1 MHLSQLSIEGYKGVG
16 EKTIVPL
23 HKGLNVIVG
32 ENASGKTTII
42 DAIRLLLREDEFGYS
57 PVLEGDFYKAFTEKS
72 EPADYFLIQGKF
84 GALSDDDKV
93 AFLPWYD
100 LSEHADLS
108 IKVENKE
115 KYGRFKRQVWGG
127 SSKSSAFEW
136 ELFDKINCIYLPPLR
151 DAETKLKEGKSSRL
165 ARLLKNLES
174 SAIKDAKEKKTLH
187 TLEKKMK
194 SFNAEL
200 SKDKSVQGMND
211 KIRQKLNEAAG
222 KTFGQDTHIS
232 FSEVGFNRIAE
243 SLRLFFFPDVG
254 GHDEK
259 GNYRSLDENSL
270 GHNNLLYI
278 ATVLAE
284 LINSGEEDE
293 RFKVLL
299 VEEPEAHLHPQLQI
313 RLLKY
318 LEEIAE
324 SDDVQV
330 IVTSHSPVLASSAS
344 IENLIHISAGQQGSI
359 NTVSL
364 KETGIYLTVTKDKE
378 GKDLAIPPSDKFL
391 SRWLDT
397 TKSTL
402 LFAKGII
409 LVEGIAEAFLVPT
422 MATKILRSYNEGM
435 ADKDKLSSSLDKA
448 GVSVINMNGIYF
460 MHFMRLFC
468 NFGNEDSVSSN
479 IAIKCAGITD
489 RDPEKEIDEKTKK
502 KTIPARPIKP
512 NHGDGKNPALKLEA
526 VINSS
531 DCCRLY
537 VGAYKTLEYD
547 LAMEENNIQVMAKIL
562 TDNWHNKG
570 DVYKELEI
578 LSKKDWLKESPENKG
593 DAANQLLKRI
603 EDSNMGKGYFAQL
616 LSENIVENDN
626 FIIPEYIESAVV
638 WACGG
643 AVVEQ

>member
-42 DAIRLLLREDEFGYS
+42 DAMRLLMREDEFGYS
-57 PVLEGDFYKAFTEKS
+57 PVSEGDFYKAFTDKS
-72 EPADYFLIQGKF
+72 ESANFFLVQGKF
-84 GALSDDDKV
+84 GGLSDDDKV
-93 AFLPWYD
+93 TFLPWYD
-100 LSEHADLS
+100 LTEYIDLS
-108 IKVENKE
+108 MKVENKE
-115 KYGRFKRQVWGG
+115 KYGRFKRLVWGG

-151 DAETKLKEGKSSRL
+151 DAEAKLKEGKSSRL
-165 ARLLKNLES
+165 ARLLKKLEAA
-174 SAIKDAKEKKTLH
+174 AIKDAKKKKSLH
-187 TLEKKMK
+187 ALEEKMK
-194 SFNAEL
+194 NFNIEL
-200 SKDKSVQGMND
+200 SKDESVKGMNE
-211 KIRQKLNEAAG
+211 KIRQKLEQAVG
-222 KTFGQDTHIS
+222 QRFGQDTHIS

-243 SLRLFFFPDVG
+243 SLRLFFFPDVID
-254 GHDEK
+254 HNEK
-259 GNYRSLDENSL
+259 ENYRSLDENSL
-270 GHNNLLYI
+270 GHNNLLYL
-278 ATVLAE
+278 ATILAE

-324 SDDVQV
+324 SGDVQV

-344 IENLIHISAGQQGSI
+344 IDNLIHISADQQGTI

-364 KETGIYLTVTKDKE
+364 KETGIHLTVTKDEK

-422 MATKILRSYNEGM
+422 MATKALSSYNEG
-435 ADKDKLSSSLDKA
+435 KTGQEKLSPCLDKA

-460 MHFMRLFC
+460 KHFMRLFC
-468 NFGNEDSVSSN
+468 NLGNEDSDSLN
-479 IAIKCAGITD
+479 IAIKCSGITD
-489 RDPEKEIDEKTKK
+489 RDPEKSIDKNTNK
-502 KTIPARPIKP
+502 KTIPARPIMP
-512 NHGDGKNPALKLEA
+512 NHDDGKNPALKLETI
-526 VINSS
+526 INSS
-531 DCCRLY
+531 DYCRLY

-547 LAMEENNIQVMAKIL
+547 LAMEENNIQIMAKIL
-562 TDNWHNKG
+562 ADNWHNNG
-570 DVYKELEI
+570 DVYSELER
-578 LSKKDWLKESPENKG
+578 LSEKNWSKENPKDKG
-593 DAANQLLKRI
+593 DAANQLLNRI

-616 LSENIVENDN
+616 LSEEIVKNDV
-626 FIIPEYIESAVV
+626 FKIPEYIENAVV

-643 AVVEQ
+643 SVVE

>member
-42 DAIRLLLREDEFGYS
+42 DAIRLLLREDEFGYA
-57 PVLEGDFYKAFTEKS
+57 PVSEGDFYKAFTDKS
-72 EPADYFLIQGKF
+72 EPANFFLIQGKF
-84 GALSDDDKV
+84 GGLSDDDKV
-93 AFLPWYD
+93 TFLPWYD
-100 LSEHADLS
+100 LLEHADLS

-115 KYGRFKRQVWGG
+115 KYGRFKRQIWGG
-127 SSKSSAFEW
+127 SSKSSALEW

-151 DAETKLKEGKSSRL
+151 DAEAKLKEGKSSRL
-165 ARLLKNLES
+165 ARLLKNLE
-174 SAIKDAKEKKTLH
+174 AAEIKDSKEKKSLH
-187 TLEKKMK
+187 ALEEKMK
-194 SFNAEL
+194 KFNTEL
-200 SKDKSVQGMND
+200 SNDKSVQGMNN
-211 KIRQKLNEAAG
+211 KIRQKLEEAVG
-222 KTFGQDTHIS
+222 QTFGQDTHIS

-243 SLRLFFFPDVG
+243 SLRLFFFPDVC
-254 GHDEK
+254 GHNKKE
-259 GNYRSLDENSL
+259 NYRSLDENSL
-270 GHNNLLYI
+270 GHNNLLYL
-278 ATVLAE
+278 ATILAE

-324 SDDVQV
+324 SGDVQV

-344 IENLIHISAGQQGSI
+344 IDNLIHISAGQRGAI

-364 KETGIYLTVTKDKE
+364 KETGIHLTVTKDEE
-378 GKDLAIPPSDKFL
+378 GKKLAIPPSDKFL

-409 LVEGIAEAFLVPT
+409 LVEGIAEAFLVPVI
-422 MATKILRSYNEGM
+422 ATKILSRYNEGK
-435 ADKDKLSSSLDKA
+435 ADGEKLSPSLDKA
-448 GVSVINMNGIYF
+448 GVSVINMNGVYF
-460 MHFMRLFC
+460 KHFMRLFC
-468 NFGNEDSVSSN
+468 NFGNEDSDSSN

-502 KTIPARPIKP
+502 KTIPARPIKS
-512 NHGDGKNPALKLEA
+512 NHNDGKNPALKLETI
-526 VINSS
+526 INSS
-531 DCCRLY
+531 DYCRLY

-547 LAMEENNIQVMAKIL
+547 LAMEKNNIQIMAKIL
-562 TDNWHNKG
+562 VDNWHNTG
-570 DVYKELEI
+570 HVYKELEE
-578 LSKKDWLKESPENKG
+578 LSKKDWSEESLENKG

-616 LSENIVENDN
+616 LSENIADNDALKT
-626 FIIPEYIESAVV
+626 PEYIENAII

-643 AVVEQ
+643 AVVE

>member
-42 DAIRLLLREDEFGYS
+42 DAIRLLLREDEFSYS
-57 PVLEGDFYKAFTEKS
+57 PVSEGDFYKAFTDKS
-72 EPADYFLIQGKF
+72 EPANFFLIKGKF
-84 GALSDDDKV
+84 GGLSDDDKIT
-93 AFLPWYD
+93 FLPWYD
-100 LSEHADLS
+100 LIEHTDLS
-108 IKVENKE
+108 MKVENKE
-115 KYGRFKRQVWGG
+115 KYGRFKKQVWGG
-127 SSKSSAFEW
+127 SSKSSVFEW

-151 DAETKLKEGKSSRL
+151 DAEAKLKEGKSSRL
-165 ARLLKNLES
+165 ARLLKNLEAT
-174 SAIKDAKEKKTLH
+174 AIKDAKDKHSLH
-187 TLEKKMK
+187 ALEEKMK
-194 SFNAEL
+194 KFNTEL

-211 KIRQKLNEAAG
+211 KIRQKLEEAVG
-222 KTFGQDTHIS
+222 QTFGQDTHIS

-243 SLRLFFFPDVG
+243 SLRLFFFPDVS
-254 GHDEK
+254 GHNEK
-259 GNYRSLDENSL
+259 ENYRSLDENSL
-270 GHNNLLYI
+270 GHNNLLYL
-278 ATVLAE
+278 ATILAE

-324 SDDVQV
+324 SGDIQV

-344 IENLIHISAGQQGSI
+344 IDNLIHISANQQGTI

-364 KETGIYLTVTKDKE
+364 KETGIHLTVTKDKE

-422 MATKILRSYNEGM
+422 IATKILSSYNEGK
-435 ADKDKLSSSLDKA
+435 ADEEKLSLSLDKA

-460 MHFMRLFC
+460 KHFMRLFC
-468 NFGNEDSVSSN
+468 NFGKEDSDSSN

-489 RDPEKEIDEKTKK
+489 RDPDK
-502 KTIPARPIKP
+502 
-512 NHGDGKNPALKLEA
+512 
-526 VINSS
+526 
-531 DCCRLY
+531 
-537 VGAYKTLEYD
+537 
-547 LAMEENNIQVMAKIL
+547 
-562 TDNWHNKG
+562 
-570 DVYKELEI
+570 
-578 LSKKDWLKESPENKG
+578 
-593 DAANQLLKRI
+593 
-603 EDSNMGKGYFAQL
+603 
-616 LSENIVENDN
+616 
-626 FIIPEYIESAVV
+626 
-638 WACGG
+638 
-643 AVVEQ
+643 